1 MGSKLP
7 DSQVLNLTQK
17 AKATKAKLNKR
28 DYIKPKGFWAAK
40 EITHREKRQPTEQE
54 KISTNHV
61 SDKGL
66 ISKKI

>member
-1 MGSKLP
+1 M
-7 DSQVLNLTQK
+7 NLTQK
-17 AKATKAKLNKR
+17 AKAMKAKLSKR

-40 EITHREKRQPTEQE
+40 EITHRVKRQPTEQE
-54 KISTNHV
+54 KISANHV